1 MGDFVN
7 DPLNTIMAPWAQLG
21 IVGSV
26 VLTLA
31 AVNIFQWRRNETL
44 QTKNDALHEARRADG
59 ERCTEK
65 YVDILVKNLETNN
78 RMADGM
84 EAFERVVDKVRPTA

>member
-1 MGDFVN
+1 M
-7 DPLNTIMAPWAQLG
+7 DPALNSIIGPWSQLG

-26 VLTLA
+26 VLALG
-31 AVNIFQWRRNETL
+31 VLNVFQYRERSAL
-44 QTKNDALHEARRADG
+44 QTKNEALHEARRLDA
-59 ERCTEK
+59 ERCQEK

-84 EAFERVVDKVRPTA
+84 EAFERVVDKVKA

>member
-1 MGDFVN
+1 M
-7 DPLNTIMAPWAQLG
+7 DPALNSIIGPWGQWG

-26 VLTLA
+26 VVALGL
-31 AVNIFQWRRNETL
+31 VNVFQWRRNETL
-44 QTKNDALHEARRADG
+44 QSKCDALHEARRADA
-59 ERCTEK
+59 EKCTEK

-84 EAFERVVDKVRPTA
+84 EAFERVVDKVKPS

>member
-1 MGDFVN
+1 M
-7 DPLNTIMAPWAQLG
+7 DPLNSILGPWAQLG

-26 VLTLA
+26 VITLG
-31 AVNIFQWRRNETL
+31 AVNVFQWRRSEGQQQAIN
-44 QTKNDALHEARRADG
+44 ALYAARLIDSK
-59 ERCTEK
+59 ECQEK

-84 EAFERVVDKVRPTA
+84 EAFERVVDKVKA

>member
-1 MGDFVN
+1 M
-7 DPLNTIMAPWAQLG
+7 DPALNSIIGPWGQFG

-26 VLTLA
+26 VLALGV
-31 AVNIFQWRRNETL
+31 VNVFQWRRSEGHQRTV
-44 QTKNDALHEARRADG
+44 DALHAARLADSK
-59 ERCTEK
+59 ECQEK

-84 EAFERVVDKVRPTA
+84 EAFERVVDKVRPTV